1 MTTIY
6 INKGTNKYSLTPIF
20 NENTTIRIELDIDDI
35 ATYLVNTH
43 GDVIRIWD
51 NADGIYNRLCMHNPA

>member
-1 MTTIY
+1 MIECTDGTT
-6 INKGTNKYSLTPIF
+6 
-20 NENTTIRIELDIDDI
+20 NTTIRIELDIDDI

-51 NADGIYNRLCMHNPA
+51 NADGIYNRLCMYNPA